1 VAINH
6 SFFTGRAIES
16 DRLQRFEPGER
27 YDERTSEVSKL
38 IGGAL
43 NISPVKLDY
52 LIRGYTG
59 SLPLAVASLANPILR
74 GGEKGEQPDTRGLL
88 SSETPLIGSFFQAKD
103 AGGLVNKAYKDMAE
117 INQAKDTYNKLV
129 EEGREDEADAYVDA
143 NADIIGMASF
153 AGTFRKKMGDLTK
166 AERAVRSN
174 PNMSGAQKRAEL
186 DAIKQDKITLSKD
199 FISARE

>member
-1 VAINH
+1 M
-6 SFFTGRAIES
+6 
-16 DRLQRFEPGER
+16 
-27 YDERTSEVSKL
+27 

-43 NISPVKLDY
+43 NISPTKLDY

-74 GGEKGEQPDTRGLL
+74 GGEKGEQPDTRGML
-88 SSETPLIGSFFQAKD
+88 SSDTPLIGSFFQPTD

-117 INQAKDTYNKLV
+117 INQSKETYNKMV
-129 EEGREDEADAYVDA
+129 EEGRDEEAQAYVDA
-143 NADIIGMASF
+143 NADMIGMASF

-166 AERAVRSN
+166 AERRIRSDQV
-174 PNMSGAQKRAEL
+174 MSGAQKRAEL
-186 DAIKQDKITLSKD
+186 DAIKQDKIALAKD